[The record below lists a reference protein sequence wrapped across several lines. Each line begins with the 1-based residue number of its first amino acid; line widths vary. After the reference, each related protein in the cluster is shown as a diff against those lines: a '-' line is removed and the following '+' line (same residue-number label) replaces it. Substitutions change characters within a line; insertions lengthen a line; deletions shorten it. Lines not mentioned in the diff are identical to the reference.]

1 MQVSKEGAWNRNII
15 LVKKESC
22 LSVCLY
28 LHLKRMKLCGIFI
41 AYQRLCVFYFGAC
54 THQQPM
60 STEGGHLLH
69 SVKKGP
75 YTWKIFLLRF
85 NPLSFLQGTKI
96 RSDVCNASPSSDDI
110 PLTSCESSIAFLQF
124 YWKCLNSIQRLL
136 FIFCTFISVGPSSF
150 SNLSKLF
157 QKDIQNILHI
167 WICSGWSLHVNLA
180 WIEIN
185 GSAFKKV
192 PFQSLAWSLVGTS
205 RSGWFLG
212 TRFQSLKNLIRSLVV
227 PW

>member
-1 MQVSKEGAWNRNII
+1 MAADLKFGFIIAVSPSFHGPSRFLIPFLMPVGHFHPPFPCWFVRSSLKDKGTKEQVSKEGAWNRNII

-75 YTWKIFLLRF
+75 YTRKIFLLA
-85 NPLSFLQGTKI
+85 LSFLQGTK
-96 RSDVCNASPSSDDI
+96 N
-110 PLTSCESSIAFLQF
+110 T
-124 YWKCLNSIQRLL
+124 
-136 FIFCTFISVGPSSF
+136 
-150 SNLSKLF
+150 
-157 QKDIQNILHI
+157 I
-167 WICSGWSLHVNLA
+167 W
-180 WIEIN
+180 
-185 GSAFKKV
+185 
-192 PFQSLAWSLVGTS
+192 
-205 RSGWFLG
+205 
-212 TRFQSLKNLIRSLVV
+212 RF
-227 PW
+227 

>member
-1 MQVSKEGAWNRNII
+1 MQVIFHKIVISATFPDKLFAKIIKIFSNGCRPKVWIHNRSVTIISRTITISNPLFNASRTFSSPFPCWFVRSSLKDKGTKEQVSKEGAWNRNII

-60 STEGGHLLH
+60 SIEGGHLLH

-75 YTWKIFLLRF
+75 YTRKIFLPWSL
-85 NPLSFLQGTKI
+85 PLCLFCKVQKI
-96 RSDVCNASPSSDDI
+96 RSDVFNASPSSDDI

-124 YWKCLNSIQRLL
+124 YWKC
-136 FIFCTFISVGPSSF
+136 
-150 SNLSKLF
+150 
-157 QKDIQNILHI
+157 
-167 WICSGWSLHVNLA
+167 
-180 WIEIN
+180 
-185 GSAFKKV
+185 FK
-192 PFQSLAWSLVGTS
+192 
-205 RSGWFLG
+205 
-212 TRFQSLKNLIRSLVV
+212 
-227 PW
+227 